1 MTNYYYINIYIIL
14 INTRVVFLTAFLLFA
29 FSVSAQNHADIQLAN
44 EYLVK
49 GDKKKAIDLYKDL
62 SRSEANIPLIHN
74 NYLNLMIDMGAFDEA
89 LDYLKRIM
97 RRDPENVQYKLD
109 VGLVYVRSGEVGKAD
124 RKRNDNLS
132 TYQHD

>member
-74 NYLNLMIDMGAFDEA
+74 NYLNLMIDMGAF
-89 LDYLKRIM
+89 
-97 RRDPENVQYKLD
+97 ENFIIV
-109 VGLVYVRSGEVGKAD
+109 VE
-124 RKRNDNLS
+124 
-132 TYQHD
+132 